1 MSHGHGRGSGRGPGG
16 LFSETKHKRTRSSK
30 QLVKLL
36 WEYLSHYSSFILLS
50 GFLILAYT
58 LGSII
63 SPLIISEGLDA
74 AVSTLTPDINFLSLL
89 FIVFLFLSLVIWI
102 FNALNTY
109 ILARVRANM
118 LHDVRKD
125 VFNRLVH
132 ADMSFHKN
140 TESGDV
146 TSRVTSDT
154 DELAAGITVVTN
166 ASSQLLLTF
175 GTFFILLL
183 TSWVITGVALL
194 AIPVAMIL
202 AGVLGTLGRKIMY
215 RVRRSYGEVSGQMA
229 ENLAGVSIAKSFNR
243 EDWSSAILYDLNQK
257 TYNYFKQLGALFNFM
272 FPAVSM
278 ISTIL
283 VALTL
288 IVGGWLPADVIS
300 VGSIYLGTILVQRF
314 LSPILHLAMY
324 YPQLQSSLAAMD
336 RVTDVLEQRPI
347 VTNSPT
353 AKPLRMDDTSVT
365 FENLSYEYIKGTP
378 VLKDV
383 SFKVEAGEKIAIV
396 GHTGAGKTTLA
407 ALITRFYDPT
417 TGEILIG
424 DQDLR
429 EITLESL
436 QSVIGLIPQ
445 EPYLFADTV
454 IENIRYGNPE
464 ITNNEIYELCKLIGA
479 EDFIEALPDG
489 YETKLLE
496 SGKGLSSGQRQMI
509 TIARTMLAD
518 PKILVL
524 DEATSRL
531 DAYSES
537 LVQLAQKALFTG
549 RTTFVI
555 AHRLTTIRDVDRI
568 AVFEK
573 GYLVELGTHE
583 ELLAKEGVYAE
594 LYRTYYAHQG
604 VEDLTKV
611 YKAPVSV
618 PTSALPT
625 VSPHMHAM
633 MRDHGV
639 TPEKMHEMMKKRG
652 VSPEDM
658 HRMMR
663 EKGSN

>member
-1 MSHGHGRGSGRGPGG
+1 MSHGRGRGPHG
-16 LFSETKHKRTRSSK
+16 LFQETKHQRTRPTK
-30 QLVKLL
+30 QLVRML
-36 WEYLSHYSSFILLS
+36 WGYLGQYSTFLILS

-58 LGSII
+58 IGSII

-74 AVSTLTPDINFLSLL
+74 AVSTSTQDINFLSIL
-89 FIVFLFLSLVIWI
+89 FAIFLILSVLIWV

-109 ILARVRANM
+109 ILARVKANM
-118 LHDVRKD
+118 LHEVRKD
-125 VFNRLVH
+125 VFDRLVY
-132 ADMSFHKN
+132 ADMSFHKK
-140 TESGDV
+140 EQSGNV

-166 ASSQLLLTF
+166 ASSQLLLTV
-175 GTFFILLL
+175 GTFFILLV
-183 TSWVITGVALL
+183 TSWIITGVALL

-215 RVRRSYGEVSGQMA
+215 RLRRSYGEVSGQMA
-229 ENLAGVSIAKSFNR
+229 ESLAGVSIAKSFNR
-243 EDWSSAILYDLNQK
+243 EEWSSAILYDLNQK
-257 TYNYFKQLGALFNFM
+257 TYKYFKQLGALFNFM
-272 FPAVSM
+272 FPAVSL
-278 ISTIL
+278 ISTTL

-336 RVTDVLEQRPI
+336 RVTDVLEQKPI
-347 VTNSPT
+347 VTNLLT
-353 AKPLRMDDTSVT
+353 AEPLKMNDTSVT
-365 FENLSYEYIKGTP
+365 FENLSYEYVKGTP
-378 VLKDV
+378 VLENV
-383 SFKVEAGEKIAIV
+383 SFTVGAGEKIAIV

-417 TGEILIG
+417 EGRIIIG

-436 QSVIGLIPQ
+436 QSAIGLIPQ
-445 EPYLFADTV
+445 DPYLFADTV
-454 IENIRYGNPE
+454 MENIRYGNPE
-464 ITNNEIYELCKLIGA
+464 ITDNEIYELCKLIGA

-489 YETKLLE
+489 YDTKLLE

-537 LVQLAQKALFTG
+537 LVQLAQKALFKG

-568 AVFEK
+568 AVFENGK
-573 GYLVELGTHE
+573 LVELGTHE

-594 LYRTYYAHQG
+594 LYNTYYAHQG
-604 VEDLTKV
+604 VEDLTEV
-611 YKAPVSV
+611 YKAPVTAPTFALHSV
-618 PTSALPT
+618 P
-625 VSPHMHAM
+625 PHVHAM
-633 MRDHGV
+633 MKEQGV

-652 VSPEDM
+652 VSPEDS
-658 HRMMR
+658 HRMMK

>member
-1 MSHGHGRGSGRGPGG
+1 
-16 LFSETKHKRTRSSK
+16 
-30 QLVKLL
+30 
-36 WEYLSHYSSFILLS
+36 
-50 GFLILAYT
+50 
-58 LGSII
+58 
-63 SPLIISEGLDA
+63 
-74 AVSTLTPDINFLSLL
+74 
-89 FIVFLFLSLVIWI
+89 
-102 FNALNTY
+102 
-109 ILARVRANM
+109 
-118 LHDVRKD
+118 
-125 VFNRLVH
+125 
-132 ADMSFHKN
+132 MSFHKN

-353 AKPLRMDDTSVT
+353 AEPLRMDDTSVT
-365 FENLSYEYIKGTP
+365 FENLSYEYVKGTP

-383 SFKVEAGEKIAIV
+383 SFKVKAGEKVAIV

-417 TGEILIG
+417 TGKIMIG

-429 EITLESL
+429 DITLESL
-436 QSVIGLIPQ
+436 QSSIGLIPQ

-604 VEDLTKV
+604 VEDLTEV

-618 PTSALPT
+618 PTSTLPD
-625 VSPHMHAM
+625 VPPHIHTM
-633 MRDHGV
+633 MREHGV
-639 TPEKMHEMMKKRG
+639 TPEKMHEMMRKRG
-652 VSPEDM
+652 ISPEDM
-658 HRMMR
+658 HKMMN
-663 EKGSN
+663 EKSSN